1 MNLLWKLLREHVSV
15 TQLVGFFVANLLGM
29 LIILFGLQF
38 YADILPLFQGKDA
51 FFKREFLIVSKPV
64 STLSSLLGG
73 KGTFSARE
81 IQGFRDQPFTR
92 QVGTFTSS
100 LYDVSASIGMLGTG
114 MQVGTEMFF
123 ESVPDDYIDVNAQAW
138 TYAEG
143 SRTIPIILPRNYL
156 NLYNF
161 GFAQSRNLPKLS
173 EGVLSMIRL
182 EIRLSGGGHVEVY
195 DGRIVGFSNRLHT
208 ILVPEAFM
216 NWANH
221 YYAPGKKAEPS
232 RLIVEVNN
240 PADEEIV
247 KYIQA
252 RGYEVEGNTL
262 DAGKTVW
269 FLQILVGIVLFIGI
283 VITFLSFY
291 ILILSIFL
299 LLQKNTKKMQT
310 LLLIGYSPVQVALPY
325 QVLAVG
331 LNLGVTGIACV
342 LLYGLRRMYLNN
354 LQTLFPSLEGSSGH
368 TVLAVAGFLFLFV
381 SIINIGIIH
390 YKLRQIWNGK

>member
-64 STLSSLLGG
+64 STLGSLLGG

-123 ESVPDDYIDVNAQAW
+123 ESVPDDYIDVNVQAW
-138 TYAEG
+138 TYEEG

-195 DGRIVGFSNRLHT
+195 DGRIVGFSNRLNT

-381 SIINIGIIH
+381 SIINISIIH

>member
-64 STLSSLLGG
+64 STLGSLLGG

-138 TYAEG
+138 TYEEG
-143 SRTIPIILPRNYL
+143 SRTISIILPRNYL

-195 DGRIVGFSNRLHT
+195 DGRIVGFSNRLNT

>member
-64 STLSSLLGG
+64 STLGSLLGG

-182 EIRLSGGGHVEVY
+182 EIRLSGGGHVDVY
-195 DGRIVGFSNRLHT
+195 DGRLVGFSNRLNT

>member
-64 STLSSLLGG
+64 STLGSLLGG

-138 TYAEG
+138 TYEEG
-143 SRTIPIILPRNYL
+143 SRTLPIILPRNYL

-195 DGRIVGFSNRLHT
+195 DGRIVGFSNRLNT

-331 LNLGVTGIACV
+331 LNLGVTGIACM

>member
-64 STLSSLLGG
+64 STLGSLLGG

-92 QVGTFTSS
+92 QVGAFTSS

-138 TYAEG
+138 TYEEG
-143 SRTIPIILPRNYL
+143 NRTIPIILPRNYL

-195 DGRIVGFSNRLHT
+195 DGRIVGFSNRLNT

-381 SIINIGIIH
+381 SIINISIIH

>member
-64 STLSSLLGG
+64 STLGSLLGG

-161 GFAQSRNLPKLS
+161 GFAQSHNLPKLS

-182 EIRLSGGGHVEVY
+182 EIRLSGGGHVDVY
-195 DGRIVGFSNRLHT
+195 DGRIVGFSNRLNT

-381 SIINIGIIH
+381 SIINISIIH

>member
-64 STLSSLLGG
+64 STLGSLLGG

-81 IQGFRDQPFTR
+81 IQGFRDQAFTR

-138 TYAEG
+138 TYEEG

-195 DGRIVGFSNRLHT
+195 DGRIVGFSNRLNT

>member
-64 STLSSLLGG
+64 STLGSLLGG

-138 TYAEG
+138 TYEEG

-195 DGRIVGFSNRLHT
+195 DGRIVGFSNRLNT

-354 LQTLFPSLEGSSGH
+354 LQTLFSSLEGSSGH

-381 SIINIGIIH
+381 SIINISIIH

>member
-64 STLSSLLGG
+64 STLGSLLGG

-92 QVGTFTSS
+92 QVGAFTSS

-138 TYAEG
+138 TYEEG

-195 DGRIVGFSNRLHT
+195 DGRIVGFSNRLNT

-331 LNLGVTGIACV
+331 LNLGVTGIACM

-381 SIINIGIIH
+381 SIINISIIH

>member
-64 STLSSLLGG
+64 STLGSLLGG

-92 QVGTFTSS
+92 QVGAFTSS

-138 TYAEG
+138 TYEEG
-143 SRTIPIILPRNYL
+143 SRTISIILPRNYL

-195 DGRIVGFSNRLHT
+195 DGRIVGFSNRLNT

-381 SIINIGIIH
+381 SIINISIIH

>member
-64 STLSSLLGG
+64 STLGSLLGG

-81 IQGFRDQPFTR
+81 IQGFHDQPFTR

-138 TYAEG
+138 TYEEG

-195 DGRIVGFSNRLHT
+195 DGRIVGFSNRLNT

-331 LNLGVTGIACV
+331 LNLGVTGIACM

>member
-64 STLSSLLGG
+64 STLGSLLGG

-138 TYAEG
+138 TYEEG

-195 DGRIVGFSNRLHT
+195 DGRIVGFSNWLNT

-331 LNLGVTGIACV
+331 LNLGITGIACV

-381 SIINIGIIH
+381 SIINISITH

>member
-64 STLSSLLGG
+64 STLGSLLGG

-92 QVGTFTSS
+92 QVGIFTSS

-138 TYAEG
+138 TYEEG

-195 DGRIVGFSNRLHT
+195 DGRIVGFSNRLNT

-331 LNLGVTGIACV
+331 LNLGVTGIACM

>member
-64 STLSSLLGG
+64 STLGSLLGG

-138 TYAEG
+138 TYEEG

-182 EIRLSGGGHVEVY
+182 EIRLSGGGYVEVY
-195 DGRIVGFSNRLHT
+195 DGRIVGFSNRLNT

-331 LNLGVTGIACV
+331 LNLGVTGIACM
-342 LLYGLRRMYLNN
+342 LLYGLRRMHLNN

>member
-64 STLSSLLGG
+64 STLGSLLGG
-73 KGTFSARE
+73 KGTFSTRE

-92 QVGTFTSS
+92 QVGAFTSS

-138 TYAEG
+138 TYEEG

-195 DGRIVGFSNRLHT
+195 DGRIVGFSNRLNT

>member
-64 STLSSLLGG
+64 STLGSLLGG

-138 TYAEG
+138 TYEEG
-143 SRTIPIILPRNYL
+143 SRTIPIILPHNYL

-195 DGRIVGFSNRLHT
+195 DGRIVGFSNRLNT

-381 SIINIGIIH
+381 SIINISIIH

>member
-64 STLSSLLGG
+64 STLGSLLGG

-138 TYAEG
+138 TYEEG

-195 DGRIVGFSNRLHT
+195 DGRIVGFSNRLNT

-221 YYAPGKKAEPS
+221 YYAPGKKAESS

-381 SIINIGIIH
+381 SIINISIIH

>member
-64 STLSSLLGG
+64 STLGSLLGG

-92 QVGTFTSS
+92 QVGAFTSS

-138 TYAEG
+138 TYEEG

-161 GFAQSRNLPKLS
+161 GFAQSHNLPKLS

-195 DGRIVGFSNRLHT
+195 DGRIVGFSNRLNT

-310 LLLIGYSPVQVALPY
+310 LLLIGYSPVQVVLPY

-381 SIINIGIIH
+381 SIINISIIH

>member
-64 STLSSLLGG
+64 STLGSLLGG

-138 TYAEG
+138 TYEEG

-195 DGRIVGFSNRLHT
+195 DGRIVGFSNRLNT

-240 PADEEIV
+240 PADEKIV
-247 KYIQA
+247 KYIQV

>member
-64 STLSSLLGG
+64 STLGSLLGG

-138 TYAEG
+138 TYEEG

-195 DGRIVGFSNRLHT
+195 DGRIVGFSNRLNT

>member
-64 STLSSLLGG
+64 STLGSLLGG

-138 TYAEG
+138 TYEEG
-143 SRTIPIILPRNYL
+143 NRTIPIILPRNYL

-195 DGRIVGFSNRLHT
+195 DGRIVGFSNRLNT

-381 SIINIGIIH
+381 SIINISIIH

>member
-64 STLSSLLGG
+64 STLGSLLGG

-138 TYAEG
+138 TYEEG

-195 DGRIVGFSNRLHT
+195 DGRIVGFSNRLNT

-331 LNLGVTGIACV
+331 LNLGVTGIACM

>member
-64 STLSSLLGG
+64 STLGSLLGG

-138 TYAEG
+138 TYEEG
-143 SRTIPIILPRNYL
+143 SRTISIILPRNYL

-195 DGRIVGFSNRLHT
+195 DGRIVGFSNRLNT

-331 LNLGVTGIACV
+331 LNLGVTGIACM

-381 SIINIGIIH
+381 SIINISIIH

>member
-1 MNLLWKLLREHVSV
+1 MNMLWKLLREHVSV

-64 STLSSLLGG
+64 STLGSLLGG

-138 TYAEG
+138 TYEEG

-195 DGRIVGFSNRLHT
+195 DGRIVGFSNRLNT

>member
-64 STLSSLLGG
+64 STLGSLLGG
-73 KGTFSARE
+73 KGTFSVRE

-138 TYAEG
+138 TYEEG

-195 DGRIVGFSNRLHT
+195 DGRIVGFSNRLNT

-325 QVLAVG
+325 QILAVG
-331 LNLGVTGIACV
+331 LNLGVTGIACM

>member
-64 STLSSLLGG
+64 STLGSLLGG

-138 TYAEG
+138 TYEEG

-195 DGRIVGFSNRLHT
+195 DGRIVGFSNRLNT

-299 LLQKNTKKMQT
+299 LLQKNTKKMLT

>member
-1 MNLLWKLLREHVSV
+1 MNLLWKLLREHISV

-64 STLSSLLGG
+64 STLGSLLGG
-73 KGTFSARE
+73 KGTFSACE

-138 TYAEG
+138 TYEEG

-195 DGRIVGFSNRLHT
+195 DGRIVGFSNRLNT

>member
-64 STLSSLLGG
+64 STLGSLLGG

-138 TYAEG
+138 TYEEG

-195 DGRIVGFSNRLHT
+195 DGRIVGFSNRLNT

-299 LLQKNTKKMQT
+299 LLQKNTKKIQT

-381 SIINIGIIH
+381 SIINISIIH

>member
-64 STLSSLLGG
+64 STLGSLLGG

-138 TYAEG
+138 TYEEG

-195 DGRIVGFSNRLHT
+195 DGRIVGFSNRLNT

-221 YYAPGKKAEPS
+221 YYAPGKKAESS

>member
-64 STLSSLLGG
+64 STLGSLLGG

-138 TYAEG
+138 TYEEG

-182 EIRLSGGGHVEVY
+182 EIRLSGGGHVDVY
-195 DGRIVGFSNRLHT
+195 DGRLVGFSNRLNT

>member
-64 STLSSLLGG
+64 STLGSLLGG

-138 TYAEG
+138 TYEEG

-161 GFAQSRNLPKLS
+161 GFAQSHNLPKLS

-195 DGRIVGFSNRLHT
+195 DGRIVGFSNRLNT

-331 LNLGVTGIACV
+331 LNLGVTGIACM

>member
-64 STLSSLLGG
+64 STLGSLLGG

-138 TYAEG
+138 TYEKG
-143 SRTIPIILPRNYL
+143 NRTIPIILPRNYL

-195 DGRIVGFSNRLHT
+195 DGRIVGFSNRLNT

-381 SIINIGIIH
+381 SIINISIIH

>member
-64 STLSSLLGG
+64 STLGSLLGG

-138 TYAEG
+138 TYEEG

-195 DGRIVGFSNRLHT
+195 DGRIVGFSNRLNT

-240 PADEEIV
+240 PADEGIV

>member
-64 STLSSLLGG
+64 STLGSLLGG

-92 QVGTFTSS
+92 QVGAFTSS
-100 LYDVSASIGMLGTG
+100 LYDLSESIGMLVTG
-114 MQVGTEMFF
+114 MKVGSEMFF

-138 TYAEG
+138 TYEEG

-156 NLYNF
+156 TLYNF

-195 DGRIVGFSNRLHT
+195 DGRIVGFSNRLNT

-331 LNLGVTGIACV
+331 LNLGVTGIACM